1 MPKVEPFEKYTSK
14 YEDWFERNKFAYE
27 SEIRAIKMLLPRGK
41 SSLEI
46 GVGSGRFAG
55 PLGIEIG
62 VEPSRKMG
70 KIAQQRG
77 IKVIY
82 AVAENLPFADSQFDS
97 VLMVTTVCFLDD
109 TKAAFREAYR
119 VLKSGG
125 GLVIGFIDKESP
137 VGRLYRVHK
146 NESVFYREATFYS
159 VKEIASY
166 LKEIGFKD
174 FSFIQTIFN
183 NLSEIKEIEPIK
195 EGYGEGSF
203 VVVRAMK

>member
-97 VLMVTTVCFLDD
+97 VLMVTTVCFLDN

-159 VKEIASY
+159 VKEIVSY

-174 FSFIQTIFN
+174 FSFMQTIFN

>member
-27 SEIRAIKMLLPRGK
+27 SEIRAIKMLLPKGK

-97 VLMVTTVCFLDD
+97 VLMVTTVCFLDN

-159 VKEIASY
+159 VKEIVSY

-174 FSFIQTIFN
+174 FSFMQTIFN